1 MTSYK
6 QIACVLSLMAIA
18 ACGKGKKDEG
28 GGGKL
33 DEASKFFLES
43 VQKDLD
49 AVKQALA
56 KGEDPRYKCAG
67 AGAYAEE
74 LTKKKI
80 AEAETVVKELTKV
93 CGYDVPLAALEG
105 ATKKAEE
112 ARKAKPDADPLS
124 ECYSAE
130 HDLAV
135 DELKKGGHE
144 GDDKVKTLATRW
156 DAACPPKK

>member
-6 QIACVLSLMAIA
+6 KIVCALSLMAIV
-18 ACGKGKKDEG
+18 ACGKGKKDV
-28 GGGKL
+28 

-43 VQKDLD
+43 VTKDLA

-56 KGEDPRYKCAG
+56 KGEDPKYKCAG

-74 LTKKKI
+74 LTKRKV
-80 AEAETVVKELTKV
+80 AEAEPVVKELTKL

-124 ECYSAE
+124 ECYSAP
-130 HDLAV
+130 HDMAV
-135 DELKKGGHE
+135 EDLKKGGYE
-144 GDDKVKTLATRW
+144 GDDKVKALATRW